1 MRWDEIG
8 CLFTVENIDINA
20 VSHAMIPTPIIL
32 KEDVLRIY
40 FTSRDSDGVGRPRY
54 ADFDL
59 SENFKPLGLSDS
71 ALMDIG
77 RGGTFDDNGVI
88 VCSVIERPDGELYMY
103 YAGFELSTKIRYRIF
118 TGLASSS
125 DGGNHFVRVSEAP
138 VLDRNGNELYF
149 RGGAFVQ
156 EHPGGLEMFYV
167 GGSDWIQLE
176 NSLKPVYSIRRTLS
190 EDGITW
196 NEPVELISPKFED
209 EHGFG
214 RPYILELEDKRF
226 LYYSVRDSVTENYR
240 IGFAE
245 FTNQGLIRKDSEFA
259 LYKDNQKTKNDDI
272 MYASFFTYKGENF
285 LLFNKSDFGRDGV
298 FIAKLSVKV

>member
-8 CLFTVENIDINA
+8 CLFTVENLDINA

-32 KEDVLRIY
+32 REDVLRVY
-40 FTSRDSDGVGRPRY
+40 FSSRDSEGIGRPRY
-54 ADFDL
+54 ADFSL
-59 SENFKPLGLSDS
+59 AENFKFLGFSDS

-77 RGGTFDDNGVI
+77 RSGTFDDNGIV
-88 VCSVIERPDGELYMY
+88 VCSVIQSPSGELYMY

-118 TGLASSS
+118 TGLAKSSN
-125 DGGNHFVRVSEAP
+125 GGNKFVRVSEAP
-138 VLDRNGNELYF
+138 ILDRNTNELYF
-149 RGGAFVQ
+149 RGGAFVH
-156 EHPGGLEMFYV
+156 EHPGGFEMYYV

-176 NSLKPVYSIRRTLS
+176 NSLRPVYSIKKALS
-190 EDGITW
+190 EDGILW
-196 NEPVELISPKFED
+196 SESSELITPKYEN

-214 RPYILELEDKRF
+214 RPYILELEDRKF

-272 MYASFFTYKGENF
+272 MYASFFTYRGEYF

-298 FIAKLSVKV
+298 FMAKLSLEV